1 MERIR
6 GEENWDVKLIKG
18 SLGKNLLRSLCEE
31 IDFENKIRKLD
42 VIIRLS
48 LSEIMFANLLK
59 YIKYSTFTF

>member
-18 SLGKNLLRSLCEE
+18 PLGKNLLRSLCEE

-42 VIIRLS
+42 MIWSFDYLCPR
-48 LSEIMFANLLK
+48 
-59 YIKYSTFTF
+59 